1 MKSDYRLG
9 QAPLVGIEQE
19 GAARSLVI
27 LLTHHPLTSDWIST
41 RARSVPALNNASDV
55 HLCGHVHGASSEQR
69 RRGFGGGLVT
79 VVSGAAHGEE
89 GEIGHGYSFGALE
102 VGAGARWVRVR
113 PRIFHQGKQ
122 EFDRHSDILPRG
134 SESAEHRM
142 GDKAQRLAVAHRLLG
157 IGLPSPDELR
167 TLIAEVEKSGRLRP
181 FAEALLGETVGAP
194 KKLAFLG
201 ETPELSA
208 GAYYDFLEP
217 LIDDAAPGSEIWAL
231 STMMTIEWTDHPFE
245 REFLFANLDAAERG
259 VRIQRIFVVP
269 ESNVLTFRENPA
281 VAAQI
286 AKRNLSTLY
295 VVRERLAI
303 SDRRLLG
310 QIGPG
315 IIAFDDELVLVDRHS
330 EEGGGVWGWKN
341 TPRGGMSMATDIS
354 GAKAARGAT

>member
-1 MKSDYRLG
+1 
-9 QAPLVGIEQE
+9 
-19 GAARSLVI
+19 
-27 LLTHHPLTSDWIST
+27 
-41 RARSVPALNNASDV
+41 
-55 HLCGHVHGASSEQR
+55 
-69 RRGFGGGLVT
+69 
-79 VVSGAAHGEE
+79 
-89 GEIGHGYSFGALE
+89 
-102 VGAGARWVRVR
+102 
-113 PRIFHQGKQ
+113 
-122 EFDRHSDILPRG
+122 
-134 SESAEHRM
+134 M

-181 FAEALLGETVGAP
+181 FAEALLGETVGAL

-208 GAYYDFLEP
+208 GAYYDFLVP

-231 STMMTIEWTDHPFE
+231 STMMTIEWTDDPFE
-245 REFLFANLDAAERG
+245 REFLRANLDAAERG
-259 VRIQRIFVVP
+259 VRIERIFVVP

-330 EEGGGVWGWKN
+330 EEGGGQWGCNN
-341 TPRGGMSMATDIS
+341 TPRGGTSMATDIS
-354 GAKAARGAT
+354 GAKAARGVT